1 MTVVNGQGVPITVD
15 NNIMCDNDGF
25 IDVFMEFND
34 VVVID
39 FC

>member
-1 MTVVNGQGVPITVD
+1 MTVVNGQGVSITVND
-15 NNIMCDNDGF
+15 DVMCDNDGF

-34 VVVID
+34 VIMID